1 MLKPPIVFS
10 RYLRGG
16 LLFLFFGL
24 GDKKKTFLK
33 VNTSLTF
40 AEHYYQT
47 PACSIVDRKS
57 PDVPAYCSQRGIFQS
72 LVAAPWNW
80 SWGKCSA
87 CTVWR
92 GRMLGLRSSALS
104 ASDKPRWPSQ
114 SDWSLPGSAPK
125 HHTHSP
131 VPHLQNKK
139 ITKTLLYHFFM
150 YISCIFVLFFFFFY
164 NIRIVIKHS
173 FKEKW
178 DAICRQKIFILA
190 KCHRYNWILV
200 DSLVFHSINNP
211 CRPCLTERS
220 SPSC

>member
-1 MLKPPIVFS
+1 MLKPPMFS
-10 RYLRGG
+10 HGICEGACSSY
-16 LLFLFFGL
+16 FLVSEI
-24 GDKKKTFLK
+24 KKKTFLK

-150 YISCIFVLFFFFFY
+150 YISCIFVLFFFFY

-211 CRPCLTERS
+211 CWPCLTERS